1 MLLTGEPLDAT
12 LVRLVDAHNA
22 ATPVPVVLLAGVLFG
37 APLVSPMDVGDVVR
51 LTVVRL
57 DAKKMCSLT
66 NRLSVQ
72 WTHMPPRRRYL
83 SCCSQARYLAY
94 RSPHSWTLE
103 LRRRSPLRGSTPR
116 VDGRAAHPCQRQD
129 EEGPQG
135 SDSARKTRRRAARK
149 SAARRMLV

>member
-1 MLLTGEPLDAT
+1 MLLSGELLDAI

-66 NRLSVQ
+66 NRLSAQ
-72 WTHMPPRRRYL
+72 RTHMPPRRRYL
-83 SCCSQARYLAY
+83 SCC
-94 RSPHSWTLE
+94 
-103 LRRRSPLRGSTPR
+103 
-116 VDGRAAHPCQRQD
+116 
-129 EEGPQG
+129 
-135 SDSARKTRRRAARK
+135 
-149 SAARRMLV
+149 